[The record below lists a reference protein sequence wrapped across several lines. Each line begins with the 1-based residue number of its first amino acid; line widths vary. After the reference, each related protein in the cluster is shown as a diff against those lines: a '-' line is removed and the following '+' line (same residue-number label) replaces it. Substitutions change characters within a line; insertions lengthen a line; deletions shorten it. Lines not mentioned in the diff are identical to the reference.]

1 MVGRKKS
8 DGRLI
13 KGTLSGYSLWA
24 FERYCDAHA
33 KDDGAAIRS
42 IIETWLRL
50 EEKSVLEG
58 FGVSLE
64 LFRKARGENVAQFEK
79 KPNGAAHKPRS

>member
-8 DGRLI
+8 DGRVV
-13 KGTLSGYSLWA
+13 KGSVSGYSLWA
-24 FERYCDAHA
+24 FERYRDAHG
-33 KDDGAAIRS
+33 KDDGSAIRS

-50 EEKSVLEG
+50 EEKGVLEN

-64 LFRKARGENVAQFEK
+64 LFRKARGENVATFEK
-79 KPNGAAHKPRS
+79 KANGVAKPRP